1 MKKSISTRQFAS
13 VKRVAMNVNPL
24 VVRKTKII
32 NKINEL
38 VSEMKQIDNEIKGHE
53 TGIKS
58 ITGGM
63 SSEQLIVK
71 TVTDK
76 IDKNGNTIKITKYE
90 PNPAVVFFNEETKM
104 YDIFVNDD
112 NTNTNEVENTPETE
126 CNSEVTNVNNDVNNG
141 DFQIDHFNL

>member
-24 VVRKTKII
+24 VVRKQKII
-32 NKINEL
+32 NKVNEL
-38 VSEMKQIDNEIKGHE
+38 VDELHQIDNEIKGHE

-90 PNPAVVFFNEETKM
+90 PNPSVVFFNEETKM
-104 YDIFVNDD
+104 YDIFINDD
-112 NTNTNEVENTPETE
+112 NTNTNEVENTTETE

>member
-24 VVRKTKII
+24 VVRKQKII
-32 NKINEL
+32 NKVNEL
-38 VSEMKQIDNEIKGHE
+38 VDELHQIDNEIKGHE

-104 YDIFVNDD
+104 YDIFTNDD
-112 NTNTNEVENTPETE
+112 NTNTTEVENTTETE
-126 CNSEVTNVNNDVNNG
+126 CNSEDTNVNNDVNND

>member
-24 VVRKTKII
+24 VVRKQKII
-32 NKINEL
+32 NKVNEL
-38 VSEMKQIDNEIKGHE
+38 VDELHQIDNEIKGHE

-90 PNPAVVFFNEETKM
+90 PNPTVVFFNEETKM
-104 YDIFVNDD
+104 YDIFINDD

-126 CNSEVTNVNNDVNNG
+126 CNSEVTNVNNNVNND

>member
-13 VKRVAMNVNPL
+13 VKRIAMNVNPL

-38 VSEMKQIDNEIKGHE
+38 VDEMHQIDNEIKGHE

-104 YDIFVNDD
+104 YDIFINDN
-112 NTNTNEVENTPETE
+112 NTNTNEVENTTEKE
-126 CNSEVTNVNNDVNNG
+126 CNSEATNVNNDVNND

>member
-24 VVRKTKII
+24 VVRKQKII
-32 NKINEL
+32 NKVNEL
-38 VSEMKQIDNEIKGHE
+38 VDELHQIDNEIKGHE

-104 YDIFVNDD
+104 YDIFTNDD
-112 NTNTNEVENTPETE
+112 NTNTTEVKNTTETE
-126 CNSEVTNVNNDVNNG
+126 CNSEDTNVNNDVNND

>member
-24 VVRKTKII
+24 VVRKQKII
-32 NKINEL
+32 NKVNEL
-38 VSEMKQIDNEIKGHE
+38 VDELHQIDNEIKGHE

-90 PNPAVVFFNEETKM
+90 PNPSVVFFNEETKM
-104 YDIFVNDD
+104 YDIFINED
-112 NTNTNEVENTPETE
+112 NTNTNEVENTTETE
-126 CNSEVTNVNNDVNNG
+126 CNSEVTTNNDNVNNG

>member
-13 VKRVAMNVNPL
+13 VKRIAMNVNPL

-38 VSEMKQIDNEIKGHE
+38 VDEVHQIDNEIRGHE

-76 IDKNGNTIKITKYE
+76 VDKNGNTIKITKYE
-90 PNPAVVFFNEETKM
+90 PNPDVVFFNEETKM
-104 YDIFVNDD
+104 YDIFINDD
-112 NTNTNEVENTPETE
+112 NTNTNEVENTTE
-126 CNSEVTNVNNDVNNG
+126 KKCNSEATNVNNDVNND

>member
-13 VKRVAMNVNPL
+13 VKRIAMNVNPL
-24 VVRKTKII
+24 VVRKQKII
-32 NKINEL
+32 NKVNEL
-38 VSEMKQIDNEIKGHE
+38 VDELHQIDNEIKGHE

-76 IDKNGNTIKITKYE
+76 VDKNGNTIKITKYE

-104 YDIFVNDD
+104 YDIFINDD
-112 NTNTNEVENTPETE
+112 NTNTNEVENTTEKE
-126 CNSEVTNVNNDVNNG
+126 CNSEATNVNNDVNND